1 MGDRDYNLFLYQLN
15 NKELEAFEFLYRF
28 YYKILVLYSLQF
40 VDQEDVAND
49 LVQEVLISLWE
60 QELSFDSFSAVKGF
74 LYNSVRNRSL
84 NHLKHL
90 KVENRYI
97 QLKSHDNNEQE
108 DIWKEIEEQEIYRQ
122 VFAAIEELPPRCKK
136 VFEMHL
142 QGKKNSEIASL
153 LNLSIETVKTQKKRA
168 MRHLRK
174 RMGSL
179 FVLMLAFDI
188 LP

>member
-1 MGDRDYNLFLYQLN
+1 MTIMNR
-15 NKELEAFEFLYRF
+15 
-28 YYKILVLYSLQF
+28 KIY
-40 VDQEDVAND
+40 
-49 LVQEVLISLWE
+49 
-60 QELSFDSFSAVKGF
+60 
-74 LYNSVRNRSL
+74 
-84 NHLKHL
+84 
-90 KVENRYI
+90 
-97 QLKSHDNNEQE
+97 
-108 DIWKEIEEQEIYRQ
+108 EQEIYRQ